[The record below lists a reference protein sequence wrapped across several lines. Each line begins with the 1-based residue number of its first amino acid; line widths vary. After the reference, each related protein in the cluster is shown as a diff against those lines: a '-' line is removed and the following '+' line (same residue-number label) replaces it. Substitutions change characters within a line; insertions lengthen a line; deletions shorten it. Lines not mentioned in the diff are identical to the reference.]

1 MMGQQQQQQ
10 GQPQQ
15 YPQQQYAPQ
24 PAPQYAVHQAPAQ
37 QQFRLPKIIGYLL
50 IMVAVIFIP
59 IGMIIGINAEGA
71 DAGDTIRLGMN
82 IGQIGVLLA
91 SVFTMLFLGAG
102 ADLDKFEKLGLL
114 LFLGIILSAA
124 AGFNFLGNLF

>member
-1 MMGQQQQQQ
+1 M
-10 GQPQQ
+10 
-15 YPQQQYAPQ
+15 
-24 PAPQYAVHQAPAQ
+24 
-37 QQFRLPKIIGYLL
+37 L

-71 DAGDTIRLGMN
+71 DAVDTVRMGMN
-82 IGQIGVLLA
+82 IAQIGVLLA

-114 LFLGIILSAA
+114 LFLGIVVSAA
-124 AGFNFLGNLF
+124 TGLNFLSSLY

>member
-1 MMGQQQQQQ
+1 MMGQQQQQQQ

-15 YPQQQYAPQ
+15 YPQQYAPQ
-24 PAPQYAVHQAPAQ
+24 PAPQYAVHQAPPH
-37 QQFRLPKIIGYLL
+37 QQFRLPKLIGYLL

-59 IGMIIGINAEGA
+59 IGMMISINASGV
-71 DAGDTIRLGMN
+71 DAGDTVKMGMN

-91 SVFTMLFLGAG
+91 SVFTMLFLGMG

-114 LFLGIILSAA
+114 LFLGILVSAA
-124 AGFNFLGNLF
+124 TGFNFLGNLF